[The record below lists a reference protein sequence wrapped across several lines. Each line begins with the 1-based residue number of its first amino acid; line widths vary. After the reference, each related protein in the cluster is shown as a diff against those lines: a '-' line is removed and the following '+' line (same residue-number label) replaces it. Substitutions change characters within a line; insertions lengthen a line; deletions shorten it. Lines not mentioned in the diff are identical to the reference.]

1 MVALITGASKGI
13 GFKTAELFRTNG
25 YKVIIT
31 GRNEQKLIDAVGR
44 LGSNAS
50 YLVWDIADVKSAK
63 TAIKKAHLLF
73 GKINVFI
80 NNAGIVCDDDIGERA
95 VGFFE
100 KTEAGWDETMN
111 INL

>member
-13 GFKTAELFRTNG
+13 GFKTAELFRNNG

-31 GRNEQKLIDAVGR
+31 GRNEQKLMDAVGR
-44 LGSNAS
+44 LGSNAA

-73 GKINVFI
+73 GKIDVFI

-95 VGFFE
+95 VGFF
-100 KTEAGWDETMN
+100 
-111 INL
+111 